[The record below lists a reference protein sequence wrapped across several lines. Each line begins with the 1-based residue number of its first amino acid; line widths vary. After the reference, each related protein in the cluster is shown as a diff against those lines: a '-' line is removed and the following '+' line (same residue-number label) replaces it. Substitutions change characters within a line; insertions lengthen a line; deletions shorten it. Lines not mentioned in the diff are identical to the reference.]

1 MEKFADRKV
10 INKPFM
16 FITKGVW
23 KRGES
28 LFIYWSDL
36 EIITN

>member
-1 MEKFADRKV
+1 
-10 INKPFM
+10 M

-36 EIITN
+36 EIITNWKW